1 MHYLFEDKFKMNKI
15 INDTNFWFCTGNM
28 KKLFWFSSLDIF
40 LRKMSEPFKINIIH
54 VLLFA

>member
-54 VLLFA
+54 VL